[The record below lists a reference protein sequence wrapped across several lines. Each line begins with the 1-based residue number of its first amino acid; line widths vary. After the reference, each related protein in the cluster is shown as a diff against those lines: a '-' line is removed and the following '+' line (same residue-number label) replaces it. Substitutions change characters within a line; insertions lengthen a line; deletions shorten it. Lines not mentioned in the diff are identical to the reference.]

1 MIVCAQCGEHNVGGA
16 EFCGACGT
24 FLEWEKEPVG
34 AAQGSAGAAQQV
46 TAGQSSGAQPPGVQA
61 SGAQAVAAHQV
72 PAQEGR
78 STPVAGPAPAATP
91 AQPAPV
97 QPAAVQPGAQ
107 QPAPARPQPK
117 LTERR
122 QAQPGDLI
130 CGRCGDSN
138 PPTRNFCSTCG
149 DSLAAATVVETTW
162 WRRLFPRKDRTVA
175 AGTRNRARRGGA
187 VRKGVGRA
195 VQLVLLVAVLLLGA
209 LYWLVDP
216 FRSTVNGAVT
226 GTVEDVRG
234 VFDAKLE
241 PVRPTA
247 VSATAELPDHPAALV
262 ADNASNTHWAA
273 PADPQP
279 ALVLDFGKRVDL
291 AKAIVRSG
299 VGADFQSAHRP
310 QRLHLVYSTGRTHDV
325 DLADTPDPQE
335 VALANSEGADRVEV
349 HVTGLHRS
357 LSGSDVAISEIEFFA
372 QK

>member
-1 MIVCAQCGEHNVGGA
+1 
-16 EFCGACGT
+16 
-24 FLEWEKEPVG
+24 
-34 AAQGSAGAAQQV
+34 
-46 TAGQSSGAQPPGVQA
+46 
-61 SGAQAVAAHQV
+61 
-72 PAQEGR
+72 
-78 STPVAGPAPAATP
+78 
-91 AQPAPV
+91 
-97 QPAAVQPGAQ
+97 
-107 QPAPARPQPK
+107 

-149 DSLAAATVVETTW
+149 DSLAAATVTPTTW
-162 WRRLFPRKDRTVA
+162 WRKLFPRKDKTVA
-175 AGTRNRARRGGA
+175 AGTRNRARRSGA
-187 VRKGVGRA
+187 VRKGLGRA
-195 VQLVLLVAVLLLGA
+195 VQLVLLVAVLLFGA

-216 FRSTVNGAVT
+216 FRSTVNGTVT
-226 GTVEDVRG
+226 GAVEDVRG

-273 PADPQP
+273 PADPRP
-279 ALVLDFGKRVDL
+279 ALVLDFGKQVDL

-335 VALANSEGADRVEV
+335 VALANSEGAERVEV

-357 LSGSDVAISEIEFFA
+357 LSGNDVAISEIEFFA
-372 QK
+372 QG